1 MPQIR
6 IFVGPN
12 QRNCLARILALD
24 YGTKRVGLAVTD
36 PLQLIASGLDTVP
49 AQEILGYLAAYCQ
62 REPVEAFVVGMPR
75 RLDST
80 DTDATPHVRGFIK
93 RLRKQFPEVPVHEHD
108 ERFTSVMAQRAM
120 LASGMSKKDRRDKG
134 TVDKVSATILLQS
147 FMEMKRI

>member
-1 MPQIR
+1 M
-6 IFVGPN
+6 
-12 QRNCLARILALD
+12 ARILALD

-36 PLQLIASGLDTVP
+36 PLQLIASGLETVP
-49 AQEILGYLAAYCQ
+49 AHEVLAYLTAYCQ

-93 RLRKQFPEVPVHEHD
+93 RLRKQFPEVPVYEHD
-108 ERFTSVMAQRAM
+108 ERFTSVMAHQAM
-120 LASGMSKKDRRDKG
+120 LASGMSRKDRRDKG
-134 TVDKVSATILLQS
+134 TVDTISATILLQS